1 MTSSTSANIGQTVQ
15 TRNSEP
21 SSLNVYMDPESI
33 ETKTWSKS
41 LPTPD
46 FLNVG
51 RTPLPFPPPL
61 NREMFSTPDFNCDHF
76 LANRRHLTLDELK
89 KELNVHLKSLKSEL
103 VEMINRDYASFV
115 DLSTNLK
122 GVDKVIEEVA
132 RPLGKMREE
141 IQASPFTSNIKN
153 ILNFIERSH
162 NFSECRGFI
171 RKSIIPPGLH
181 TRKEGTVILWVFS
194 QRYVK
199 ASLQLLINIHESVRK
214 VENLL
219 LISSES
225 ASSLLSKVDSGN
237 SAKQIERVAI
247 EYNQM
252 QYLVSKGKDL
262 PFVANIDWRITRIKE
277 TLRTNLSSALRSAL
291 NRVKNQSNDIA
302 SKETLTQILRTYAL
316 IDQTKSAESVIR
328 TELVAP
334 SINEVVSQSN
344 LENQTHSIPYTSAI
358 SSSRPVTK
366 ASKACY
372 SLQYSKEPLALM
384 YNRILTFI
392 NTDWFILLEITRK
405 ILKGTSFE
413 ILVNSMWA
421 EVVESITK
429 KLAVIFIPGIP
440 NVFHKMAATSLFCLA
455 EVSSQVEN
463 ALITGIEMPTD
474 SINDLQST
482 LKLPAS
488 KSILFAIERCWA
500 DDVFVYGLSHR
511 FWKLTLQ
518 LIQRYKNW
526 LLAGLTDL
534 LSETNSQGNDKVTEI
549 NVFDLDS
556 PVLRPLNNPGGN
568 NLASIEIQDERLLKL
583 LTTVA
588 HDVENITIKIREI
601 YQEHIIT
608 RLPESMNEQPVIEG
622 CVSSSLSSMHSDLPD
637 LSQNIATIL
646 TKRCTETLSKH
657 IRSVITQFRGSNTKP
672 PTEASYFVPHIIK
685 PLVTFCKV
693 NSQLLSDKRRNECNS
708 IVADAV
714 ANRYYTIVF
723 EHLTTL
729 KKTEESSKIMKRLK
743 KGKSTRSSF
752 FSGNS
757 NGDVGEES
765 GALMSDEDKIRLQIL
780 LDVKQFGKE
789 LTNIGLNPL
798 EIKGYTEL
806 YKVVEPYGMILS
818 K

>member
-1 MTSSTSANIGQTVQ
+1 MTSSTSANIEQTVQ
-15 TRNSEP
+15 TRNSGPPNLSIYTDSE
-21 SSLNVYMDPESI
+21 SS
-33 ETKTWSKS
+33 ETKTWSKP
-41 LPTPD
+41 PTSPE
-46 FLNVG
+46 FLNLV

-61 NREMFSTPDFNCDHF
+61 NREMFSTPDFNSDRF

-89 KELNVHLKSLKSEL
+89 KELNMHLKSLKSGL

-141 IQASPFTSNIKN
+141 VQKINYLI
-153 ILNFIERSH
+153 
-162 NFSECRGFI
+162 G
-171 RKSIIPPGLH
+171 PPYEKRRYCNSMG
-181 TRKEGTVILWVFS
+181 VFPT
-194 QRYVK
+194 

-225 ASSLLSKVDSGN
+225 ASSLLSKDDSGN

-291 NRVKNQSNDIA
+291 HSVKNQSNDA
-302 SKETLTQILRTYAL
+302 SSKETLTQILRTYAL

-334 SINEVVSQSN
+334 SIHEIVSRPI
-344 LENQTHSIPYTSAI
+344 LENQTQPIPYTSAM
-358 SSSRPVTK
+358 SSTRPATK
-366 ASKACY
+366 ASKARY
-372 SLQYSKEPLALM
+372 NLQYSKEPLALM
-384 YNRILTFI
+384 YNRILTLI
-392 NTDWFILLEITRK
+392 NTDWFVLLEITRK

-421 EVVESITK
+421 EIVESITK
-429 KLAVIFIPGIP
+429 KQSIIFNPGIP
-440 NVFHKMAATSLFCLA
+440 NVFHKNYTISMNFVSDIENMCTSRKSLLYLRNHTSYVDFMKRWQLPVYFQLRFK
-455 EVSSQVEN
+455 EISSQVEN
-463 ALITGIEMPTD
+463 ALITAIDIQVD
-474 SINDLQST
+474 SDNDLQST

-488 KSILFAIERCWA
+488 KSIIFAIERCWA

-526 LLAGLTDL
+526 LLLGLTDL
-534 LSETNSQGNDKVTEI
+534 LSETHSQGNDK
-549 NVFDLDS
+549 LDS
-556 PVLRPLNNPGGN
+556 PVLRPSNSPAGN
-568 NLASIEIQDERLLKL
+568 NLAPVEAQEERLLKL
-583 LTTVA
+583 LTIVA
-588 HDVENITIKIREI
+588 HDVENMTLKIKET

-608 RLPESMNEQPVIEG
+608 RLPESMNDQPAIEES
-622 CVSSSLSSMHSDLPD
+622 VSSSLTSMQSDLPD
-637 LSQNIATIL
+637 LNQKIATIL
-646 TKRCTETLSKH
+646 TKRCTETLRQH

-685 PLVTFCKV
+685 PLITFCKV
-693 NSQLLSDKRRNECNS
+693 NKQLLSGKRQNECNS

-714 ANRYYTIVF
+714 ALRYYNIVF

-752 FSGNS
+752 FAGNS
-757 NGDVGEES
+757 NGDGSDES

-798 EIKGYTEL
+798 EINGYTEL
-806 YKVVEPYGMILS
+806 YKVVEPYETIQRS
-818 K
+818 

>member
-1 MTSSTSANIGQTVQ
+1 MGVF
-15 TRNSEP
+15 
-21 SSLNVYMDPESI
+21 
-33 ETKTWSKS
+33 
-41 LPTPD
+41 PT
-46 FLNVG
+46 
-51 RTPLPFPPPL
+51 
-61 NREMFSTPDFNCDHF
+61 
-76 LANRRHLTLDELK
+76 
-89 KELNVHLKSLKSEL
+89 
-103 VEMINRDYASFV
+103 
-115 DLSTNLK
+115 
-122 GVDKVIEEVA
+122 
-132 RPLGKMREE
+132 
-141 IQASPFTSNIKN
+141 
-153 ILNFIERSH
+153 
-162 NFSECRGFI
+162 
-171 RKSIIPPGLH
+171 
-181 TRKEGTVILWVFS
+181 
-194 QRYVK
+194 

-225 ASSLLSKVDSGN
+225 ASSLLSKDDSGN

-291 NRVKNQSNDIA
+291 NRVKNQSNDVA

-344 LENQTHSIPYTSAI
+344 LENQPHSIPYTSAI
-358 SSSRPVTK
+358 SSTRPVTK

-413 ILVNSMWA
+413 ILINSMWA

-429 KLAVIFIPGIP
+429 KLPVIFTPGIP
-440 NVFHKMAATSLFCLA
+440 NVFHK

-463 ALITGIEMPTD
+463 TLITGIEMPTD

-549 NVFDLDS
+549 NVLDLDS

-583 LTTVA
+583 LTIVA

-608 RLPESMNEQPVIEG
+608 RLPESMNEQPVIEES
-622 CVSSSLSSMHSDLPD
+622 VSSSLSSMHSDLPD
-637 LSQNIATIL
+637 LSQKIATIL

-765 GALMSDEDKIRLQIL
+765 GTLMSDEDKIRLQIL

-806 YKVVEPYGMILS
+806 YKVVEPYVLLTIIT
-818 K
+818 

>member
-1 MTSSTSANIGQTVQ
+1 MGVF
-15 TRNSEP
+15 
-21 SSLNVYMDPESI
+21 
-33 ETKTWSKS
+33 
-41 LPTPD
+41 PT
-46 FLNVG
+46 
-51 RTPLPFPPPL
+51 
-61 NREMFSTPDFNCDHF
+61 
-76 LANRRHLTLDELK
+76 
-89 KELNVHLKSLKSEL
+89 
-103 VEMINRDYASFV
+103 
-115 DLSTNLK
+115 
-122 GVDKVIEEVA
+122 
-132 RPLGKMREE
+132 
-141 IQASPFTSNIKN
+141 
-153 ILNFIERSH
+153 
-162 NFSECRGFI
+162 
-171 RKSIIPPGLH
+171 
-181 TRKEGTVILWVFS
+181 
-194 QRYVK
+194 

-225 ASSLLSKVDSGN
+225 ASSLLSKDDSGN

-291 NRVKNQSNDIA
+291 HSVKNQSNDA
-302 SKETLTQILRTYAL
+302 SSKETLTQILRTYAL

-334 SINEVVSQSN
+334 SIHEIVSRPI
-344 LENQTHSIPYTSAI
+344 LENQTQPIPYTSAM
-358 SSSRPVTK
+358 SSTRPATK
-366 ASKACY
+366 ASKARY
-372 SLQYSKEPLALM
+372 NLQYSKEPLALM
-384 YNRILTFI
+384 YNRILTLI
-392 NTDWFILLEITRK
+392 NTDWFVLLEITRK

-421 EVVESITK
+421 EIVESITK
-429 KLAVIFIPGIP
+429 KQSIIFNPGIP
-440 NVFHKMAATSLFCLA
+440 NVFHKNYTISMNFVSDIENMCTSRKSLLYLRNHTSYVDFMKRWQLPVYFQLRFK
-455 EVSSQVEN
+455 EISSQVEN
-463 ALITGIEMPTD
+463 ALITAIDIQVD
-474 SINDLQST
+474 SDNDLQST

-488 KSILFAIERCWA
+488 KSIIFAIERCWA

-526 LLAGLTDL
+526 LLLGLTDL
-534 LSETNSQGNDKVTEI
+534 LSETHSQGNDK
-549 NVFDLDS
+549 LDS
-556 PVLRPLNNPGGN
+556 PVLRPSNSPAGN
-568 NLASIEIQDERLLKL
+568 NLAPVEAQEERLLKL
-583 LTTVA
+583 LTIVA
-588 HDVENITIKIREI
+588 HDVENMTLKIKET

-608 RLPESMNEQPVIEG
+608 RLPESMNDQPAIEES
-622 CVSSSLSSMHSDLPD
+622 VSSSLTSMQSDLPD
-637 LSQNIATIL
+637 LNQKIATIL
-646 TKRCTETLSKH
+646 TKRCTETLRQH

-685 PLVTFCKV
+685 PLITFCKV
-693 NSQLLSDKRRNECNS
+693 NKQLLSGKRQNECNS

-714 ANRYYTIVF
+714 ALRYYNIVF

-752 FSGNS
+752 FAGNS
-757 NGDVGEES
+757 NGDGSDES

-798 EIKGYTEL
+798 EINGYTEL
-806 YKVVEPYGMILS
+806 YKVVEPYETIQRS
-818 K
+818 

>member
-1 MTSSTSANIGQTVQ
+1 MTSSTSANIEQTVQ
-15 TRNSEP
+15 PRNSEP
-21 SSLNVYMDPESI
+21 AKLSIYTGPESS
-33 ETKTWSKS
+33 ETKTWSKP

-46 FLNVG
+46 FLNLG

-61 NREMFSTPDFNCDHF
+61 NREMFSTPDFNSDHF

-141 IQASPFTSNIKN
+141 NVRTTFQNVVDSLENQLSHRAS
-153 ILNFIERSH
+153 
-162 NFSECRGFI
+162 I
-171 RKSIIPPGLH
+171 REK
-181 TRKEGTVILWVFS
+181 
-194 QRYVK
+194 K

-225 ASSLLSKVDSGN
+225 ASSLLSKDDSGN

-291 NRVKNQSNDIA
+291 HSIKNQSNNA
-302 SKETLTQILRTYAL
+302 SSKETLTQILRTYAL

-334 SINEVVSQSN
+334 SINEIVSRPI
-344 LENQTHSIPYTSAI
+344 LENQTQPIPYTSAI
-358 SSSRPVTK
+358 SSTRPATK
-366 ASKACY
+366 ASKARY

-384 YNRILTFI
+384 YNRILTLI

-413 ILVNSMWA
+413 ILNYSISMNFVSDI
-421 EVVESITK
+421 E
-429 KLAVIFIPGIP
+429 
-440 NVFHKMAATSLFCLA
+440 KMAAASLFSIA
-455 EVSSQVEN
+455 EISSQVEST
-463 ALITGIEMPTD
+463 LISAIGIPVD
-474 SINDLQST
+474 SANDLQST

-488 KSILFAIERCWA
+488 KSLVFAIERCWA

-526 LLAGLTDL
+526 VLMGLTDL
-534 LSETNSQGNDKVTEI
+534 LSETNSQGNDK
-549 NVFDLDS
+549 LDS
-556 PVLRPLNNPGGN
+556 PVLRPSNSPAL
-568 NLASIEIQDERLLKL
+568 IEAQEEQLLKL
-583 LTTVA
+583 LTIVA
-588 HDVENITIKIREI
+588 HDVENMTLKIKEI
-601 YQEHIIT
+601 YQEHIVT
-608 RLPESMNEQPVIEG
+608 RLPESMSDQPAIEESI
-622 CVSSSLSSMHSDLPD
+622 SSSLSSMQSDLPD
-637 LSQNIATIL
+637 LNQKIATVL
-646 TKRCTETLSKH
+646 TKRCTETLRQH

-685 PLVTFCKV
+685 PLITFCKV
-693 NSQLLSDKRRNECNS
+693 NKELLSDKRRNECNS

-714 ANRYYTIVF
+714 AIRYYNIVF

-752 FSGNS
+752 FAGNS
-757 NGDVGEES
+757 NGDGGDES

-806 YKVVEPYGMILS
+806 YKVVEPY
-818 K
+818 